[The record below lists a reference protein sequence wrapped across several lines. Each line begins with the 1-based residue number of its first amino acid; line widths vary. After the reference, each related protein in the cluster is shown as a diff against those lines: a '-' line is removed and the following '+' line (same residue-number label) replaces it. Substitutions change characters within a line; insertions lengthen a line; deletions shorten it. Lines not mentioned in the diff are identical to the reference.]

1 MFSKFAEFFIRN
13 AKLTLVIVLIIFIS
27 GIISYIKLPKQYN
40 PEIVA
45 PAFNI
50 FMEAPSL
57 SSDEIQKYII
67 APLENK
73 LMELEGMDE
82 IYSTAG
88 EWYASVLAKF
98 DVGIDKEKAKI
109 RINQK
114 IRENIDLKPFW
125 VGEPMIMSLD
135 PDDLP
140 QITIALYYKW
150 KDLNEKESLI
160 YLRESAN
167 ILKEKLKTVKN
178 TSTIEVYG
186 GIKKNIIIDINLDAL
201 KARNLNITDVYG
213 LLKQKLTSSVAGNIY
228 SESWEKYGLF
238 VDGTEGDKETLT
250 NMILLETP
258 AWQVLLGDIAD
269 IRFWVKRLTK
279 SSYLAEKDAM
289 MPAVFLGIGKTIG
302 TNAVFVVNDIEE
314 KLEKIEK
321 ELPKDIGIKIIQDE
335 GKTAKNAT
343 NMLLVNLFQS
353 IFIVFIIL
361 SLSLG
366 IKNALNTAIT
376 IPITLFGV
384 FLVSMILGENINR
397 ITLFALILVLGMLV
411 DDSTVVV
418 ENINRNLEER
428 EKKGKSRLEA
438 ILHAIREVELGVIL
452 STITRLLAFGAMFFV
467 SGMMGEYMGPIPR
480 FAIIASIIS
489 TTVALSINPWIS
501 YYTESWGKKRNL
513 KKKKSLGLR
522 KKYLHILEFFIKWK
536 NSAKRIFYFKL
547 TLWLSLFL
555 VILGPIYGGIFKAR
569 MLPKSNQNQIYLW
582 IDAPKWWDN
591 TALQNV
597 SKDVSNFLIKNQ
609 TGSLAMVDSISF
621 SLGEALPPDFA
632 NLFRWSMSRN
642 WENQLSARINLLP
655 KESLKNRLSSEDYTI
670 QIRPLL
676 KDVLLAKYP
685 DIKFRLLE
693 DPPWPPNQATFLI
706 KVKSDASDEGKMAF
720 FEKIEKLVEIQAPK
734 QNVVDLENSIARA
747 NKKLKIIIDHNL
759 LTKLGLSSEQV
770 IQSLQIMTYGAEI
783 NIIKETSA
791 LEETNII
798 LGSSEEFL
806 NSIDLVKNFSFINTR
821 GEKIYLESFADIEY
835 SFVENEIF
843 SDNKEETLY
852 LYAEMGDNSLVYPVI
867 ELFSLL
873 REKEFLGEEYKVA
886 SWSPY
891 GITYT
896 GLQDGKE
903 YRIEFSWEWETTMD
917 TFRDLGIAMMLSIG
931 AIYLILVG
939 QFTSFSIAWV
949 IMMTFLLGFYGVFSG
964 FSVLYLVQNEY
975 FSATSMIGV
984 IALAGIVVGNAIMM
998 IEYINILKA
1007 NGVLIEDAVLNA
1019 AYTRAKPIILTS
1031 LTTIFWAVTII
1042 GDPVWSGLARSIIC
1056 GLLLSSVL
1064 TLLVVPIFYY
1074 SSQKKFWEKE
1084 I

>member
-1 MFSKFAEFFIRN
+1 MFSKFAEFFIKN
-13 AKLTLVIVLIIFIS
+13 AKLTSVIVIIVFLS

-50 FMEAPSL
+50 FLKAPSL
-57 SSDEIQKYII
+57 SSEDIQKYII
-67 APLENK
+67 SPLENK

-114 IRENIDLKPFW
+114 IGENIDLKPFW
-125 VGEPMIMSLD
+125 VSEPFVMSLD

-140 QITIALYYKW
+140 QITFALYYTW
-150 KDLNEKESLI
+150 NDLEEEKSLL

-178 TSTIEVYG
+178 TSTLEVYG
-186 GIKKNIIIDINLDAL
+186 GIKKNIIIDINLDAI
-201 KARNLNITDVYG
+201 KTRNLNITDIYG
-213 LLKQKLTSSVAGNIY
+213 LLKQKLNSSVAGNIY
-228 SESWEKYGLF
+228 SKSGEKYGIF
-238 VDGTEGDKETLT
+238 VDGTESDKVSLET
-250 NMILLETP
+250 MILTETP
-258 AWQVLLGDIAD
+258 AWQILLGDIAE
-269 IRFWVKRLTK
+269 IRSWVKRITK
-279 SSYLAEKDAM
+279 SSSLADKQWL
-289 MPAVFLGIGKTIG
+289 MPAVFLAIGKRKW
-302 TNAVFVVNDIEE
+302 TNAVFVVNDIIKEL
-314 KLEKIEK
+314 KKIEK
-321 ELPKDIGIKIIQDE
+321 ELPQDIKIKVIQDE
-335 GKTAKNAT
+335 WETAKNAT

-366 IKNALNTAIT
+366 VKNALNTAVT
-376 IPITLFGV
+376 IPITLFAV
-384 FLVSMILGENINR
+384 FLASIIIGENINR

-428 EKKGKSRLEA
+428 EKKGKTKLEA

-452 STITRLLAFGAMFFV
+452 STLTRLLAFGAMFFV
-467 SGMMGEYMGPIPR
+467 GGMMGEYMGPIPR
-480 FAIIASIIS
+480 FAIIASLIS

-501 YYTESWGKKRNL
+501 YYTEGIGKRKKE

-522 KKYLHILEFFIKWK
+522 KKYLKVLEFFIKWK
-536 NSAKRIFYFKL
+536 KSAKRIFYFKL
-547 TLWLSLFL
+547 TLWVSLFL

-582 IDAPKWWDN
+582 VDAPKWWDN
-591 TALQNV
+591 NTMQNI
-597 SKDVSNFLIKNQ
+597 SKDISDFLLTEQ
-609 TGSLAMVDSISF
+609 TGSLAIVDSISF
-621 SLGEALPPDFA
+621 SLGEAFPPDFA
-632 NLFRWSMSRN
+632 NLFRGWLGRN
-642 WENQLSARINLLP
+642 GENQLSARINLIP
-655 KESLKNRLSSEDYTI
+655 KNTLKNRLTSEAYTI

-676 KDVLLAKYP
+676 KKVILKKYP

-706 KVKSDASDEGKMAF
+706 KVKSDASDEGKMTF
-720 FEKIEKLVEIQAPK
+720 FEKVEKVVRIQAPK

-747 NKKLKIIIDHNL
+747 NKKLKIIIDHNML
-759 LTKLGLSSEQV
+759 EKLGLSSEQV
-770 IQSLQIMTYGAEI
+770 IQSLQIITYGAEI
-783 NIIKETSA
+783 NIIKETSS

-821 GEKIYLESFADIEY
+821 GEKIYLDSFADIEY

-873 REKEFLGEEYKVA
+873 RNKDFLGEEYKVA
-886 SWSPY
+886 RWSPY

-896 GLQDGKE
+896 GLRDGKK

-984 IALAGIVVGNAIMM
+984 IALAGIVVWNAIMM

-1007 NGVLIEDAVLNA
+1007 NKASIEDAVLSA

-1031 LTTIFWAVTII
+1031 LTTIFWAMTII

-1074 SSQKKFWEKE
+1074 NSQKKFW
-1084 I
+1084 